1 MTINRRNFVLLG
13 GSALTLAACLGPQG
27 PGAVTI
33 SANGTS
39 GMNPGPDGS
48 DRPLTLTVVQL
59 KSSAAFDGAD
69 FFALQNPSAALGG
82 DLLKAD
88 QIVLTPGSNA
98 NKVISLESGAA
109 FIGVIAGF
117 RSPAGKNFRAKLAA
131 PAKGNAGV
139 AITVGSGGISLAS
152 V

>member
-1 MTINRRNFVLLG
+1 MTINRRNFVISSG
-13 GSALTLAACLGPQG
+13 AVLTLGACLGPQG

-33 SANGTS
+33 SANGAA
-39 GMNPGPDGS
+39 GMNSGPDGS

-59 KSSAAFDGAD
+59 KSSAAFDSAD

-82 DLLKAD
+82 DFLKAD
-88 QIVLTPGSNA
+88 QIVLTAGSSA
-98 NKVISLESGAA
+98 TKVIGIEAGAA

-117 RSPAGKNFRAKLAA
+117 RNPAGKIFRSKVAT
-131 PAKGNAGV
+131 PTKGDAGV
-139 AITVGSGGISLAS
+139 AITVGSSGLSLVS

>member
-1 MTINRRNFVLLG
+1 MSIDRRNFIALG
-13 GSALTLAACLGPQG
+13 GSAVLLAGCMDAPA
-27 PGAVTI
+27 AVTI
-33 SANGTS
+33 SAAGVN

-59 KSSAAFDGAD
+59 KSSSAFDSAD

-98 NKVISLESGAA
+98 SKVIGVEAGAA

-117 RSPAGKNFRAKLAA
+117 RTPAGKVFRAKVPA
-131 PAKGNAGV
+131 PAKGKTGV

-152 V
+152 A